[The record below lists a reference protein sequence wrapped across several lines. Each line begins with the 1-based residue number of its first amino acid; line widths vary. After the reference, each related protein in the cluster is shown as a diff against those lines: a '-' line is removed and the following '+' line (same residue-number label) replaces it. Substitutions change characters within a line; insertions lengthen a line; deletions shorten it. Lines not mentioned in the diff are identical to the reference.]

1 MYQLNP
7 IIESAIGNTPMI
19 PLSTNIYAKMEGSNL
34 FGSAKDRAANY
45 ILADLLKRQKIDK
58 STKIIESSSGNFAI
72 ALAGVCRVLGMTFIC
87 VIDPLLNPANKS
99 ILECLNA
106 NFILVT
112 KPDENNSYSKSRINM
127 IQDIINQNKNIYWI
141 NQYDNPIIPSAYY
154 SLGQEIVCQVPNV
167 RYIFVPVSTCG
178 TIAGISHIVK
188 KYNSS
193 IKIIAVDLDC
203 SNIFYPAI
211 TKQHIPGMGLF
222 RKPEN
227 LNQAK
232 IDDVVI
238 VSELESIK
246 ECHCLLDKGIFVG
259 VSSGATLCAIKKY
272 SHKIS
277 PHEIVVAVFPDRGE
291 RYIKTAYNNDWCKKY
306 FPQYITSSQN
316 NVKNYELSINKG

>member
-7 IIESAIGNTPMI
+7 IIEKAIGNTPMI
-19 PLSTNIYAKMEGSNL
+19 PLSTNIYAKMEGTNL

-45 ILADLLKRQKIDK
+45 ILTDLLKKKQIDK

-72 ALAGVCRVLGMTFIC
+72 ALAGVCRVLGMKFTC
-87 VIDPLLNPANKS
+87 VIDPLLNPVNKS

-106 NFILVT
+106 NFVLVT
-112 KPDENNSYSKSRINM
+112 KPDENNSYSKGRISM
-127 IQDIINQNKNIYWI
+127 IQEMIDKDENIYWI

-154 SLGQEIVCQVPNV
+154 SLGQEIICQVPNV
-167 RYIFVPVSTCG
+167 SYIFVPVSTCG

-188 KYNSS
+188 NYNST

-222 RKPEN
+222 RKPKN

-232 IDDVVI
+232 IDEVVI
-238 VSELESIK
+238 VSELDSIK
-246 ECHCLLDKGIFVG
+246 ECHRLLNKGIFVG

-272 SHKIS
+272 FHKMY
-277 PHEIVVAVFPDRGE
+277 PQEIIVAVFPDRGE
-291 RYIKTAYNNDWCKKY
+291 RYIKTAYNNDWCKKN
-306 FPQYITSSQN
+306 FPQYI
-316 NVKNYELSINKG
+316 

>member
-7 IIESAIGNTPMI
+7 IIEKAIGNTPMI
-19 PLSTNIYAKMEGSNL
+19 PLSTNIYAKMEGTNL

-45 ILADLLKRQKIDK
+45 ILTDLLKKKQIDK

-72 ALAGVCRVLGMTFIC
+72 ALAGVCRVLGMKFTC
-87 VIDPLLNPANKS
+87 VIDPLLNPVNKS

-106 NFILVT
+106 NFVLVT
-112 KPDENNSYSKSRINM
+112 KPDENNSYSKGRIRM
-127 IQDIINQNKNIYWI
+127 IQKIIDKDENIYWI

-154 SLGQEIVCQVPNV
+154 SLGQEIICQVPNV
-167 RYIFVPVSTCG
+167 SYIFVPVSTCG

-188 KYNSS
+188 NYNST

-227 LNQAK
+227 VNQAK
-232 IDDVVI
+232 IDEVVI
-238 VSELESIK
+238 VSELDSIK
-246 ECHCLLDKGIFVG
+246 ECHRLLDKGIFVG
-259 VSSGATLCAIKKY
+259 VSSGAVLCAIKKY
-272 SHKIS
+272 FHKMH
-277 PHEIVVAVFPDRGE
+277 PQEIIVAVFPDRGE
-291 RYIKTAYNNDWCKKY
+291 RYIKTAYNDDWCKKN
-306 FPQYITSSQN
+306 FPQYI
-316 NVKNYELSINKG
+316 

>member
-7 IIESAIGNTPMI
+7 IIEKAIGNTPMI
-19 PLSTNIYAKMEGSNL
+19 PLSTNIYAKMEGTNL

-45 ILADLLKRQKIDK
+45 ILTDLLKKKQIDK

-72 ALAGVCRVLGMTFIC
+72 ALAGVCRVLGMNFTC
-87 VIDPLLNPANKS
+87 VIDPLLNPVNKS

-106 NFILVT
+106 NFVLVT
-112 KPDENNSYSKSRINM
+112 KPDENNNYSKSRISM
-127 IQDIINQNKNIYWI
+127 IQEIIDKDENIYWI
-141 NQYDNPIIPSAYY
+141 NQYDNSIIPSAYY
-154 SLGQEIVCQVPNV
+154 SLGKEILCQVPNV
-167 RYIFVPVSTCG
+167 SYIFVPVSTCG

-188 KYNSS
+188 NYNST

-232 IDDVVI
+232 IDEVVI
-238 VSELESIK
+238 VSELDSIK
-246 ECHCLLDKGIFVG
+246 ECHCLLNKGIFVG

-272 SHKIS
+272 FRKMY
-277 PHEIVVAVFPDRGE
+277 PQEIIVAVFPDRGE
-291 RYIKTAYNNDWCKKY
+291 RYIKTAYNNDWCKKN
-306 FPQYITSSQN
+306 FPQYI
-316 NVKNYELSINKG
+316 